1 MDNTFNFK
9 RFGKYFASDLTRL
22 FSENWLKVLCFGLI
36 PVFALILSFMF
47 SLFDPGEYTYI
58 DFDSRVLWLTITTG
72 IFTIWIPSAF
82 YGYVTDRRSGSNY
95 TLIPASCLEKTV
107 SMIINAA
114 VIAPA
119 AFLAIYGVS
128 DLLTTL
134 VAGLPSSNS
143 LMLKMPTWYPID
155 GFRVY
160 SLVSIHVMTLYFILG
175 AVFFRKGKIAKTILV
190 QFGLGVLLL
199 FIAMT
204 ILTRVNEETPE
215 IMYGLDEKA
224 GHALMIIQYAVQMIV
239 LYTLIYFRIKK
250 IQY

>member
-1 MDNTFNFK
+1 
-9 RFGKYFASDLTRL
+9 
-22 FSENWLKVLCFGLI
+22 
-36 PVFALILSFMF
+36 
-47 SLFDPGEYTYI
+47 
-58 DFDSRVLWLTITTG
+58 
-72 IFTIWIPSAF
+72 
-82 YGYVTDRRSGSNY
+82 
-95 TLIPASCLEKTV
+95 
-107 SMIINAA
+107 MIINAA

-119 AFLAIYGVS
+119 AFLIIYRVS

-204 ILTRVNEETPE
+204 ILTRINEETPE